1 MWNLKLKKFTCQKK
15 KKNSTTPLAEE
26 FGNKFEG
33 SICCNTFSN
42 SLKAHCIREFD
53 EYSEV
58 ECKTLLARR
67 VCKPVWGLGKGLESL
82 DEYEGSEK
90 VSKVGRQGVKIP
102 DTKSVIK
109 LPSY

>member
-1 MWNLKLKKFTCQKK
+1 MGIWNLKSKNLNQGSQK

-33 SICCNTFSN
+33 SIFCNTFSN

-67 VCKPVWGLGKGLESL
+67 VCIPV
-82 DEYEGSEK
+82 
-90 VSKVGRQGVKIP
+90 
-102 DTKSVIK
+102 
-109 LPSY
+109 

>member
-1 MWNLKLKKFTCQKK
+1 MPKK
-15 KKNSTTPLAEE
+15 KKSTTPLAEE

-33 SICCNTFSN
+33 SIFCNTLSN
-42 SLKAHCIREFD
+42 SLKAHCLREFD

-90 VSKVGRQGVKIP
+90 VSKSRSTGCENSRHKISH
-102 DTKSVIK
+102 TIAQLLIK
-109 LPSY
+109 LHDGVFK